1 MANDKIVHR
10 ISFHDDLLAQH
21 FNIPSAPR
29 CAGTV
34 RFFDEVRGFGFIK
47 RDGAGDIFVHAR
59 DLRQAGIET
68 LGRDQRVEFE
78 VREGQPRAYR

>member
-1 MANDKIVHR
+1 M
-10 ISFHDDLLAQH
+10 SFSDDLLSQQ

-34 RFFDEVRGFGFIK
+34 RFFDEERGFGFIK

-59 DLRQAGIET
+59 DLQQSGVT
-68 LGRDQRVEFE
+68 SLDRDQRVDFE
-78 VREGQPRAYR
+78 IREGKRGPIAGNIRILK